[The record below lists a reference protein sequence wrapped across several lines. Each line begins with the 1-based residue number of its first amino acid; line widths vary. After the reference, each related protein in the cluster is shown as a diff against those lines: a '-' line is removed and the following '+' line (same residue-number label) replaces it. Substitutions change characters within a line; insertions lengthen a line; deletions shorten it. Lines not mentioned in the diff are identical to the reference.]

1 MLWELVARPHSCT
14 IKSNKIC
21 LKLKKLLISLCWNL
35 LGLFRQPS
43 LALKT
48 ENNIMKFNRIMKV
61 KRMRILISK
70 KKKRKKKRLLSSFRP
85 SFVMAMGSVCVC
97 GGGGGGGGGRG
108 RALLRLKVN
117 TSHPPSLE
125 AKGNSKP
132 QELFPFVQMAENQGA
147 VLVTP

>member
-1 MLWELVARPHSCT
+1 M
-14 IKSNKIC
+14 
-21 LKLKKLLISLCWNL
+21 
-35 LGLFRQPS
+35 
-43 LALKT
+43 
-48 ENNIMKFNRIMKV
+48 
-61 KRMRILISK
+61 
-70 KKKRKKKRLLSSFRP
+70 
-85 SFVMAMGSVCVC
+85 CVW
-97 GGGGGGGGGRG
+97 GGGGGGGRG